1 MAWRARRQF
10 PPQGWRARRR
20 RAAGRRRF
28 PFWAGWVALIAVSAI
43 FYWVVNSTLLPAT
56 GQGATYQCRRNA
68 YNCSDFRTRM
78 EAQAAYLACGGPRND
93 VHGLDEDRDGLACE
107 RLPII
112 PWIRGY

>member
-20 RAAGRRRF
+20 RAAGRVRF
-28 PFWAGWVALIAVSAI
+28 PFWAGWVALIA
-43 FYWVVNSTLLPAT
+43 
-56 GQGATYQCRRNA
+56 GASVFHLVLGPKLSPLMSRGAAYQCGRNA
-68 YNCSDFRTRM
+68 YNCSDFRTRIQ
-78 EAQAAYLACGGPRND
+78 AQAAYLACGGPRND

-112 PWIRGY
+112 PWISSY